1 MVPTGKVLP
10 EGMEEDWLT
19 NPELSTAEGSSQ
31 LTTALAVPNGTV
43 IVTSDGKLVT
53 TGGVLSAVETEQ
65 QFKLETPLYV
75 IKIHPKNSTHFAL
88 QIVLPFF

>member
-43 IVTSDGKLVT
+43 IVTSAGKPVT
-53 TGGVLSAVETEQ
+53 TGGVASAAKSKAKDILNGTYHTG
-65 QFKLETPLYV
+65 LG
-75 IKIHPKNSTHFAL
+75 
-88 QIVLPFF
+88 